1 MRPKDAPRRTSG
13 GTETGMNSRRMR
25 TGLKWAAPAVASAL
39 VLTACTGSGG
49 DAPSG
54 AAGGDCEGYPSKDV
68 ELVVPYS
75 AGGGYDR
82 WGRMIATGLSEH
94 LPNDVNV
101 IVRNVEGGGGLVGA
115 NQVLA
120 SPADGYQLLLS
131 DPGNLASG
139 VLQGG
144 LEADPKEITAIGRV
158 TTDPQIL
165 LVSPDSGIESM
176 ADLKA
181 LSEERPI
188 LEGDSDISPLVV
200 ALYETFEIP
209 YEFVLHEGGAE
220 ARLSVIRGDTDAAM
234 FSHLSVIEEI
244 NAGDLVGILYIGT
257 EKPAEGEPGYEEVVD
272 METIAEAGHEELAAP
287 LTQHRMVL
295 APAALPDCVRDVLE
309 TAMEAAMTSDEF
321 QAQAEEA
328 QLSPRFLGSTESEE
342 IIDATV
348 ETFTKYKDAI
358 EAAQG

>member
-1 MRPKDAPRRTSG
+1 MI
-13 GTETGMNSRRMR
+13 SRRIR
-25 TGLKWAAPAVASAL
+25 TGSRWAAPAVAAML
-39 VLTACTGSGG
+39 VLGACTGTGSGTA
-49 DAPSG
+49 APSG
-54 AAGGDCEGYPSKDV
+54 AAADDCDGYPNKDIEV
-68 ELVVPYS
+68 VVPYS

-82 WGRMIATGLSEH
+82 WGRMIATALADH

-120 SPADGYQLLLS
+120 SPADGYQLLVS

-144 LEADPKEITAIGRV
+144 LEADPTEITPIGRI

-176 ADLKA
+176 EDLKE
-181 LSEERPI
+181 LSNERPI
-188 LEGDSDISPLVV
+188 LQGDSDISPLVV

-244 NAGDLVGILYIGT
+244 NAGDLNGILFIGT
-257 EKPAEGEPGYEEVVD
+257 EKPVEGEPGYEEVVD
-272 METIAEAGHEELAAP
+272 METIAEAGAEELAAP
-287 LTQHRMVL
+287 LTQHRML
-295 APAALPDCVRDVLE
+295 FAQAGLPDCVRDILE
-309 TAMEAAMTSDEF
+309 TAMEEGMASDEF
-321 QAQAEEA
+321 TAQAEEA
-328 QLSPRFLGSTESEE
+328 QLAPRFLSGSESEA
-342 IIDATV
+342 IVDATV

-358 EAAQG
+358 EAAQR

>member
-1 MRPKDAPRRTSG
+1 MTTP
-13 GTETGMNSRRMR
+13 RMR
-25 TGLKWAAPAVASAL
+25 GKALWTVPAVSAL
-39 VLTACTGSGG
+39 ALAACTGTGA
-49 DAPSG
+49 APS
-54 AAGGDCEGYPSKDV
+54 ASVADDCAGYPNKDI

-75 AGGGYDR
+75 AGGGYDA
-82 WGRMIATGLSEH
+82 WGRLIAEALSGE

-101 IVRNVEGGGGLVGA
+101 LVRNVEGGGGLVGA

-120 SPADGYQLLLS
+120 GPADGYQLLLS

-139 VLQGG
+139 QLQGG
-144 LEADPKEITAIGRV
+144 LEVDPAEITAIGRV

-188 LEGDSDISPLVV
+188 LQADSDVSPLVV
-200 ALYETFEIP
+200 ATYEAFDIP
-209 YEFVLHEGGAE
+209 YDFVLHDGGSE

-244 NAGDLVGILYIGT
+244 NAGDLEGILYIGQ
-257 EKPAEGEPGYEEVVD
+257 EKPAEDDPGYEEVAD
-272 METIAEAGHEELAAP
+272 METISDAGHPDLAAP
-287 LTQHRMVL
+287 LEQHRMVL
-295 APAALPDCVRDVLE
+295 AAADTPDCVVDILE
-309 TAMEAAMTSDEF
+309 SAMESAMTSDDF
-321 QAQAEEA
+321 LAKTEEA
-328 QLSPRFLGSTESEE
+328 QLAPRFVGSAESEE

-348 ETFTKYKDAI
+348 ETFTEYKEEI